1 MTTPLDPDR
10 IRAAEQVVRAGVTD
24 ERYPG
29 AVLAVATADQT
40 HRFVTGHAVRWAST
54 QAELPVEQWV
64 PATEQ
69 TTFDLASISK
79 LFTTIVIMQQVERG
93 LVDLDR
99 PVAAYLDEF
108 DVDHKR
114 MITVADLLT
123 HTSGLPWWLPLWSDH
138 PDPAARLHAALVA
151 EPDTAP
157 GSAYCYSDINL
168 ITVGELV
175 HRTSGHA
182 LDHLVATQVTG
193 PMGMVDTGYNPD
205 PAQWF
210 RVAATE
216 DEPDAGRGMVLGSV
230 HDENAWS
237 LGGVAGHAGVF
248 STATDLTRLARCLL
262 AGGTLDGVQ
271 LLTADSLTAMAQN
284 RTAAYGHDHGLG
296 FEVNQPSFMGGLA
309 GPRTIGHTGF
319 TGTSLVIDLD
329 RGLIAILLTNR
340 VHPTRHG
347 LPTNPVRA
355 AVGDAL
361 VGSTPP
367 AV

>member
-1 MTTPLDPDR
+1 MTAPMDPDR
-10 IRAAEQVVRAGVTD
+10 IAAAEQVVATGVLD
-24 ERYPG
+24 GRYPG
-29 AVLAVATADQT
+29 AVLTVATGDDA

-54 QAELPVEQWV
+54 QTELPVQEWV
-64 PATEQ
+64 PVTEQ
-69 TTFDLASISK
+69 TIFDLASISK

-93 LVDLDR
+93 LIELDR

-138 PDPAARLHAALVA
+138 PDPATRLHAALVA
-151 EPDTAP
+151 EPDTEP

-175 HRTSGHA
+175 HRTSGRP
-182 LDHLVATQVTG
+182 LDQLVADQVTTPLG
-193 PMGMVDTGYNPD
+193 LADTGYNPD
-205 PAQWF
+205 PSQWF

-216 DEPDAGRGMVLGSV
+216 DEPDAGRGMVRGSV

-248 STATDLTRLARCLL
+248 STATDLTRLAWCLL

-271 LLTADSLTAMAQN
+271 VLTSGSLAAMAQN
-284 RTAAYGHDHGLG
+284 RTAVHGHDHGLG

-309 GPRTIGHTGF
+309 GPHTIGHTGF

-329 RGLIAILLTNR
+329 RGVIAILLTNR

-361 VGSTPP
+361 VG
-367 AV
+367 